1 MGRWP
6 IRIAGRPESGGDGR
20 CSILSRRPT
29 QSFSSSSSSFFLPFS
44 ETRGEGGGRG
54 LAPFPLSSK
63 VFCAETGRILARI
76 ETLQSPFRSFL
87 LDKDGK
93 IACPL
98 KINNIERGVLL
109 HSMKCISHIS
119 PLFSPFTS
127 FFLST
132 ADGVRTVHPYA
143 DTAGRREKWTTEPAA
158 PPHPVAC
165 CFCPR
170 GMSLAAPPFL
180 RGGPTQL
187 TPEQKSLLLPFFLFL
202 SAARVHVRKTRVRRP
217 IKVRRRNESVISSP
231 TPASNAEA
239 KKETNYPPPSSTHL
253 STHTFKMKVRE
264 NPCFVGDFNAGE
276 ILPALDFI
284 FIAVPCLLRF
294 VLAPCY

>member
-1 MGRWP
+1 MLCVQYIRTP
-6 IRIAGRPESGGDGR
+6 IP
-20 CSILSRRPT
+20 
-29 QSFSSSSSSFFLPFS
+29 
-44 ETRGEGGGRG
+44 
-54 LAPFPLSSK
+54 LA
-63 VFCAETGRILARI
+63 CA
-76 ETLQSPFRSFL
+76 
-87 LDKDGK
+87 
-93 IACPL
+93 
-98 KINNIERGVLL
+98 
-109 HSMKCISHIS
+109 
-119 PLFSPFTS
+119 
-127 FFLST
+127 
-132 ADGVRTVHPYA
+132 
-143 DTAGRREKWTTEPAA
+143 RREKWTTEPAA

-239 KKETNYPPPSSTHL
+239 KKETNYPPLHPSLQAHIQNEGEGKPFLVFS
-253 STHTFKMKVRE
+253 
-264 NPCFVGDFNAGE
+264 FVGDFNAGE

-284 FIAVPCLLRF
+284 FITVFLVCF
-294 VLAPCY
+294 VSYWHHATKDKAKIYRLFETF